1 MFITM
6 VRCCQCNSDEVVII
20 VNTIIMYYPISS
32 DNGTISLESVKHRTQ
47 HIGIIGG
54 GQLKPAN
61 ETGTDKHGQFY
72 PILVRY
78 GVL

>member
-1 MFITM
+1 
-6 VRCCQCNSDEVVII
+6 
-20 VNTIIMYYPISS
+20 MYYLISS
-32 DNGTISLESVKHRTQ
+32 DNGTISLESVENRSQ
-47 HIGIIGG
+47 HIGITGD

-61 ETGTDKHGQFY
+61 ETGTGKHGQFY